1 MKGNGEY
8 MLPRKMFLDDMFDNF
23 LESESTKMKCDIYES
38 DNAYNLELDMPG
50 FNKNDISI
58 EYNKGNLVISA
69 EKKDVKNEEN
79 KKYIRRERVYGK
91 LSRSFY
97 LGDIEE
103 EAIKAEFKDGTLK
116 VIAPKKDE
124 NISKKIIN
132 ID

>member
-1 MKGNGEY
+1 

-23 LESESTKMKCDIYES
+23 LESEPSKMKCDIYES
-38 DNAYNLELDMPG
+38 DGAYNLELDMPG
-50 FNKNDISI
+50 FTKDDISI
-58 EYNKGNLVISA
+58 EYNKGNLVINA
-69 EKKDVKNEEN
+69 EKKETNNDET
-79 KKYIRRERVYGK
+79 KKYIRRERFYGK

-124 NISKKIIN
+124 NTNKKIIN

>member
-1 MKGNGEY
+1 

-23 LESESTKMKCDIYES
+23 LESETSKMKCDIYEAEGS
-38 DNAYNLELDMPG
+38 YNLELDMPG
-50 FNKNDISI
+50 FNKNDINI
-58 EYNKGNLVISA
+58 EYNKGNLVITA
-69 EKKDVKNEEN
+69 EKKDEHEEKDN
-79 KKYIRRERVYGK
+79 KKYIRRERFYGK

-116 VIAPKKDE
+116 VIAPKRVE
-124 NISKKIIN
+124 ESTKKVIN

>member
-1 MKGNGEY
+1 

-23 LESESTKMKCDIYES
+23 LDEEASKMKCDIYEE
-38 DNAYNLELDMPG
+38 DDAYKLELDMPG
-50 FNKNDISI
+50 FNKEEIKI
-58 EYNKGNLVISA
+58 EYNKGTLTISA
-69 EKKDVKNEEN
+69 EKTIKEKDN
-79 KKYIRRERVYGK
+79 KKYIRRERFYGK

-97 LGDIEE
+97 LGDIDE

-124 NISKKIIN
+124 NISKKVIS